1 MRRIIFGCAFIAL
14 ASQAVVALAE
24 PDTLPVNKAL
34 ECNAAL
40 PTRAELASLAGKVT
54 LSGEPKASLEMQAN
68 PAKPDPS
75 EKIAI
80 AKWAT
85 LRDSCFELGT
95 EWMETINAATWF
107 RAIMME
113 AKDSG
118 DALVSSLYRGE
129 LTYGAYNVKQTALL
143 SEIRRR
149 INEGLESTRRE
160 ASAQPP
166 ARTPAAPTA
175 PVERNFAVDR
185 NQCEMDAARAYPVLM
200 QERMT
205 DPGFQATAPRSQQT
219 NCTTFAGQVNC
230 RSTQAGGG
238 ASIWNRPP
246 SYVSED
252 VNTMRRQAAFG
263 SCMDAK
269 GYRRQ

>member
-68 PAKPDPS
+68 LAKPDPS

-175 PVERNFAVDR
+175 PVERNLAVDR

-200 QERMT
+200 QQRMT
-205 DPGFQATAPRSQQT
+205 NPGFQATEPREQQT

-230 RSTQAGGG
+230 RSTQAGTG
-238 ASIWNRPP
+238 ASIYNRPP

-252 VNTMRRQAAFG
+252 VNNMRRQAAFG
-263 SCMDAK
+263 SCMEAK